1 MATHVEGQAAE
12 DAGRPRSARHL
23 VGMPVRIGD
32 VDVGRVIDVLFNRS
46 VGHAFGVAVDG
57 HGPHRHFLPWAAMGA
72 SGDHVEVRSV
82 HALLTTT
89 ELVFYLDNGVSLEDE
104 LGRAVFDDVLVDAE
118 GDVSE
123 VVGDRR
129 PAPNPSRG
137 PLRVVR

>member
-1 MATHVEGQAAE
+1 MRTHVEGQASGAA
-12 DAGRPRSARHL
+12 DRPRSTRHL
-23 VGMPVRIGD
+23 VGMPVRIGE
-32 VDVGRVIDVLFNRS
+32 VDVGRVTDVLFNRS

-57 HGPHRHFLPWAAMGA
+57 HGPQRHFLPWAAMTV
-72 SGDHVEVRSV
+72 SEDHVEVRSV

-89 ELVFYLDNGVSLEDE
+89 ELVFYLDNGVSFHAE

-118 GDVSE
+118 GDVSA

-129 PAPNPSRG
+129 QTLPSARG